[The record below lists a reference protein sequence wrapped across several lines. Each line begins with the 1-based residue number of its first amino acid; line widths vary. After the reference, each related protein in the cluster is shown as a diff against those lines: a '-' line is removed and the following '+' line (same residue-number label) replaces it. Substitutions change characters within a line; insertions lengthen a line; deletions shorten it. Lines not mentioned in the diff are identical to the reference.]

1 MSHSI
6 RSLDPQGDLAAVA
19 ELYGAAGDYW
29 ALANRRAHGAA
40 EVAAFFTDGPPGC
53 EPAQSY
59 RLGIFEGADLVGVAE
74 LSFGFPMPGDAY
86 LGLMVLAASHRG
98 GGLGKVLL
106 KHVEGLAR
114 QRGAARIYLGVLV
127 ENPRGL
133 AFWQGQGFV
142 DTGVSRRDDET
153 GHLMLRLGK
162 DLRA

>member
-1 MSHSI
+1 MTPMI
-6 RSLDPQGDLAAVA
+6 RELDPHRDLAAVA
-19 ELYGAAGDYW
+19 GLYGAAGDYW
-29 ALANRRAHGAA
+29 LLANRAPHGAA

-53 EPAQSY
+53 DPAQSY
-59 RLGIFEGADLVGVAE
+59 RVGIFEGAELVGVAE
-74 LSFGFPMPGDAY
+74 LSFGFPLPGDAY
-86 LGLMVLAASHRG
+86 LGLMLLAASHRG
-98 GGLGKVLL
+98 RGLGKVLL

-114 QRGAARIYLGVLV
+114 KRGAARIYLGVLV

-133 AFWQGQGFV
+133 GFWQRQGFV